1 MSLLPKNGRQ
11 WQGIDYTIDDDLHH
25 FDVIDMI
32 DRYKKPVIYPLGTQ
46 NVHLSREKSVHG
58 YKKGREMM

>member
-11 WQGIDYTIDDDLHH
+11 WQGINCTIDDDLHH

-32 DRYKKPVIYPLGTQ
+32 DRCKKPVIYPLRTQ
-46 NVHLSREKSVHG
+46 FVLFGPQKIMPG
-58 YKKGREMM
+58 YKKGREMI